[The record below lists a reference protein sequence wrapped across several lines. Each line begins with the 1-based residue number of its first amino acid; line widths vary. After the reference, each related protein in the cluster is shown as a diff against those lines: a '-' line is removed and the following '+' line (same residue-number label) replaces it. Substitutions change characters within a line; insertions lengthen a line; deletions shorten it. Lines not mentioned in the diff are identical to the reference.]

1 MQYLIFYESLEEY
14 QYSFNLFEDVVDEID
29 SHADKYTLDGIQGLK
44 DLQRD
49 DETDF
54 TNSNNSSM
62 VGSQMIGNQS
72 FSEGEDPGNMKR
84 DQTVVFQGEGS
95 Q

>member
-1 MQYLIFYESLEEY
+1 M
-14 QYSFNLFEDVVDEID
+14 VDEID

-62 VGSQMIGNQS
+62 VGSQMIGN
-72 FSEGEDPGNMKR
+72 
-84 DQTVVFQGEGS
+84 
-95 Q
+95 